1 MRDGTSN
8 RAAERLTRLARSQYG
23 VFTRQQAHTCG
34 LTDDSLWR
42 RTKSGLLVA
51 ESKNVFRFAVVPQSF
66 KQMLLAQCLRA
77 PGRIWASHRAA
88 GALWQLD
95 EILPEVV
102 EVTSLISIAPSRSD
116 VVVHRV
122 ADMPSRDTCV
132 LAGIPVT
139 TVHRTLV
146 DLGAVAGADVV
157 EAAMESALR
166 RRLTTI
172 EKLEARMAEIGGRG
186 RRGTGVLR
194 RVLARREP
202 GAPPTDSGL
211 ETQFVQLLRRG
222 RLPQP
227 SRQQVVRDESGLV
240 ARVDFE
246 YLGRDIVI
254 EVDSRKHHLR
264 MREWEKDLKRR
275 NRITSQGKRVLHVTY
290 RRMKTEPQGI
300 LDEIRA
306 ALRATRA

>member
-1 MRDGTSN
+1 MWDGTSN
-8 RAAERLTRLARSQYG
+8 RAAKRLTRLARSQHG
-23 VFTRQQAHTCG
+23 VFTRQQAHICG

-51 ESKNVFRFAVVPQSF
+51 ESKNVLRFAVVPQSF
-66 KQMLLAQCLRA
+66 KQMLVAQCLRA
-77 PGRIWASHRAA
+77 PGRIWVSHRAA

-139 TVHRTLV
+139 TVHRTLI

-172 EKLEARMAEIGGRG
+172 ERLEARMEEIGGRG
-186 RRGTGVLR
+186 RRGAGGAEESSCQQGTGCSSYR
-194 RVLARREP
+194 QRARDAVRATAAKGKASSTVASTGGP
-202 GAPPTDSGL
+202 GRIRARCPSGL
-211 ETQFVQLLRRG
+211 RIPR
-222 RLPQP
+222 
-227 SRQQVVRDESGLV
+227 SRHRD
-240 ARVDFE
+240 
-246 YLGRDIVI
+246 
-254 EVDSRKHHLR
+254 
-264 MREWEKDLKRR
+264 
-275 NRITSQGKRVLHVTY
+275 
-290 RRMKTEPQGI
+290 
-300 LDEIRA
+300 
-306 ALRATRA
+306 

>member
-1 MRDGTSN
+1 MWDGTSN

-23 VFTRQQAHTCG
+23 VFTRHQAHTCG

-51 ESKNVFRFAVVPQSF
+51 ESKNVLRFAVVPQSF
-66 KQMLLAQCLRA
+66 KQMLLALCLRA
-77 PGRIWASHRAA
+77 PGRIWVSHRAA

-95 EILPEVV
+95 DVPPEVV

-122 ADMPSRDTCV
+122 ADMPSRDTCL

-139 TVHRTLV
+139 TVHRTLI

-166 RRLTTI
+166 RRMTTI
-172 EKLEARMAEIGGRG
+172 ERLEARMGEIGGRG
-186 RRGTGVLR
+186 RRAGVLR

-254 EVDSRKHHLR
+254 EVDSRKHQLR

-275 NRITSQGKRVLHVTY
+275 NRLTTQGKRVLHVTY

-306 ALRATRA
+306 ALRVTRA